1 MFSVNIIEFIKKS
14 IKHSSFLVGGLMTS
28 ILALSAFISLFWT
41 PWDPVKQNL
50 IARHNS
56 PSWEHLLGT
65 DQFGRDIFS
74 IIMAGSQNS
83 ITVGF
88 VSVSIGIIFGVSLG
102 LLAST
107 KRGWI
112 EELIMRLCDFMY
124 AFPAI
129 LLAIMLVATIGQ
141 GAINAMVAIGIFSI
155 PVFARLTRG
164 AANAIWAREYI
175 LASRSAGKGLFRITI
190 EHVLP
195 NILSVIIVQA
205 TIQFA
210 LAILAEAALS
220 FLGLGAQ
227 PPTPS
232 WGRMLSEAR
241 SMIYLNPWLAVY
253 PGVAIAISVLGLNLL
268 GDGLRD
274 IVDPRLA
281 RKR

>member
-1 MFSVNIIEFIKKS
+1 MEGQPS
-14 IKHSSFLVGGLMTS
+14 IWRRCLAHRSFVAGGSLTGVLVLT
-28 ILALSAFISLFWT
+28 ALVSLVWT
-41 PWDPVKQNL
+41 PWNPIKQNL
-50 IARHNS
+50 RERLVA

-74 IIMAGSQNS
+74 IIMAGAQNS
-83 ITVGF
+83 ITVGV
-88 VSVSIGIIFGVSLG
+88 VSVSIGMTFGVALG
-102 LLAST
+102 LWASA
-107 KRGWI
+107 KRGWT
-112 EELIMRLCDFMY
+112 EELIMRASDFMY

-129 LLAIMLVATIGQ
+129 LLAIMLVATLGQ
-141 GAINAMVAIGIFSI
+141 GAINAIVAIGIFSI

-164 AANAIWAREYI
+164 AANAIWAREFI
-175 LASRSAGKGLFRITI
+175 LAARAAGKGKLRITV

-195 NILSVIIVQA
+195 NIVSVLVVQI

-232 WGRMLSEAR
+232 WGRMLDETR
-241 SMIYLNPWLAVY
+241 SMIFINPWLAVY

-274 IVDPRLA
+274 VIDPRLA